1 MILSKFRILVTN
13 IQSKANQI
21 FEKENAVKEER
32 NDGTFLTR
40 SGPLSPTSPGL

>member
-1 MILSKFRILVTN
+1 VVLSKFRALAIS

-21 FEKENAVKEER
+21 FEKENATKEER

-40 SGPLSPTSPGL
+40 SGPLSPTSPGS